1 MWRRSGSSA
10 GKGSAVDD
18 TSEPTPVTQPIPG
31 APVSAAGLRVITIV
45 LAVLLGLCAIGL
57 VAVVVLLGGMISA
70 L

>member
-18 TSEPTPVTQPIPG
+18 TSEPTPVTG
-31 APVSAAGLRVITIV
+31 SPVPAAGLRVITIV

-57 VAVVVLLGGMISA
+57 VAVVVFLSGMISA